1 MSGAGHQRSRR
12 DSLMLYLIIAV
23 YVVVVTFPFYYMV
36 LTSLRT
42 PHDVYQRTDMLTP
55 RNLTGRNYGY
65 VIEKTDF
72 LVWVRNSVVVAFG
85 STFLSLVISVLA
97 AYSLARLRYR
107 GARTIAKS
115 VLFMYLVPS
124 SLLFIPLFLLMSTL
138 GLTNSLWGLI
148 AAYLTFNVPFCTWL
162 LLGYFRSLPAELEE
176 AARIDG
182 CSHLGV
188 LWRIVLPVA
197 GPGVITAFIFGFI
210 NSWNEFLY
218 AAVLV
223 QRSPLR
229 TFPVGFYSFIIGDV
243 LLWGPMMADAVM
255 VTAPTVILF
264 MVVQRYVVQ
273 GLTAGSVKG

>member
-1 MSGAGHQRSRR
+1 MSGAGRQRSRW
-12 DSLMLYLIIAV
+12 DSLALYLIIAV

-42 PHDVYQRTDMLTP
+42 PHDVYQRTEMLTP

-65 VIEKTDF
+65 VLQKTDF
-72 LVWVRNSVVVAFG
+72 AVWVRNSVVVAFG
-85 STFLSLVISVLA
+85 STFLALVISVLA

-124 SLLFIPLFLLMSTL
+124 SLLFIPLFLLMSAL

-148 AAYLTFNVPFCTWL
+148 VAYLTFNVPFCTWL

-264 MVVQRYVVQ
+264 MIVQRYVVQ